1 MMSALRFKIGFYCL
15 VVSFSLGIS
24 SCKAE
29 EIDFGTMKSSED
41 EFNKRQQQKLVIL
54 MPLETMF
61 PDRLERALAEAAGKG
76 KIKVIE
82 ELIAKGVDV
91 NARGMKNATPLFW
104 ALRNSNVKG
113 FTKLLELGA
122 DPNALFAYGSVMH
135 WAARHEDIAFLKAAL
150 QHGGNPNLVAGQ
162 FSETPLFET
171 IGLARNDRKE
181 NRQLL
186 LASGAD
192 INARTVDES
201 SYMPIGGQTPVMK
214 AAGLGRFD
222 IVYELLEAG
231 ANYKIKN
238 DSGHDLTDRVTQDVR
253 AFTSGS
259 SQEKDLQ
266 KVVAWLSER
275 GVEIPS
281 RK

>member
-1 MMSALRFKIGFYCL
+1 MMGALRFKRGFYCL
-15 VVSFSLGIS
+15 VMSFALGLS
-24 SCKAE
+24 GCKAE
-29 EIDFGTMKSSED
+29 EIDFDTIKSSED
-41 EFNKRQQQKLVIL
+41 AFTKRQQQELVIL

-61 PDRLERALAEAAGKG
+61 PDRQVRALAEAAGKG

-82 ELIAKGVDV
+82 ELIVKGVDV
-91 NARGMKNATPLFW
+91 SARGKKNATPLFW
-104 ALRNSNVKG
+104 ALRNSNFKG
-113 FTKLLELGA
+113 FSKLLELGA
-122 DPNALFAYGSVMH
+122 DPNTLIADGSVIH

-162 FSETPLFET
+162 FSETPLFKT
-171 IGLARNDRKE
+171 IGLVGNDRKE

-201 SYMPIGGQTPVMK
+201 SYLPIGGQTPVMK
-214 AAGLGRFD
+214 AAGLGRYD
-222 IVYELLEAG
+222 IVHELLEAG
-231 ANYKIKN
+231 ADHKIKN
-238 DSGHDLTDRVTQDVR
+238 DSGHDLTDRVAQDVG
-253 AFTSGS
+253 AFISGS

-266 KVVAWLSER
+266 AVVVWLSER
-275 GVEIPS
+275 DVEIPS